1 MTIKNQSDRVRKY
14 FDETKKHFAN
24 FKDYLESQIYE
35 MDYSNKYGNIRTVWV
50 SVEETRYGSRT
61 VIDLIFRKK
70 PTLSF
75 TRVVRGTDVE
85 WSVREGSFL
94 GLANTVPHDEFLEDL
109 TTKLLLSM
117 IKDQPNQSKLGLHYS
132 SSKIT
137 R

>member
-1 MTIKNQSDRVRKY
+1 MTVKNQSERVRKY
-14 FDETKKHFAN
+14 KDETVKHFAN

-50 SVEETRYGSRT
+50 SIEETRYGSRT
-61 VIDLIFRKK
+61 VIDFVFSKE
-70 PTLSF
+70 PTLSL
-75 TRVVRGTDVE
+75 TREVKGTDVE

-94 GLANTVPHDEFLEDL
+94 GLANTVPHDEFIEDL
-109 TTKLLLSM
+109 TTKLLISM
-117 IKDQPNQSKLGLHYS
+117 IKDQPNQSKLELHHS

>member
-1 MTIKNQSDRVRKY
+1 MTVKNQSERVRKY
-14 FDETKKHFAN
+14 KDETVKHFAN

-35 MDYSNKYGNIRTVWV
+35 MDVTNKYGNIRTTWL
-50 SVEETRYGSRT
+50 SVEETADGSRT
-61 VIDLIFRKK
+61 VIDLIFSKK

-75 TRVVRGTDVE
+75 TRVVRGTQVE
-85 WSVREGSFL
+85 WLVREGAFL

-109 TTKLLLSM
+109 TTKLLVSM
-117 IKDQPNQSKLGLHYS
+117 IKDQPNQSKLDLHHS

>member
-1 MTIKNQSDRVRKY
+1 MTVKNQSERVRKY
-14 FDETKKHFAN
+14 KDETVKHFAN
-24 FKDYLESQIYE
+24 FKYYLESQIYE

-50 SVEETRYGSRT
+50 SIEETRYGSRT
-61 VIDLIFRKK
+61 VIDLVFSKE
-70 PTLSF
+70 PTLSL
-75 TRVVRGTDVE
+75 TREVKGTDVE

-109 TTKLLLSM
+109 TTKLLISM
-117 IKDQPNQSKLGLHYS
+117 IKDQPNQSKLELHHS

>member
-1 MTIKNQSDRVRKY
+1 MAIKNQSDRVRKY

-35 MDYSNKYGNIRTVWV
+35 MDYSNKYGNIRTVWI

-61 VIDLIFRKK
+61 VIDLVFSKE
-70 PTLSF
+70 PTLSL
-75 TRVVRGTDVE
+75 TREVRGTDVE
-85 WSVREGSFL
+85 WFVREGSFL
-94 GLANTVPHDEFLEDL
+94 GLANTVPHDELLEDL
-109 TTKLLLSM
+109 TTKLLISM
-117 IKDQPNQSKLGLHYS
+117 IKDKPNQSKLELHHS

>member
-1 MTIKNQSDRVRKY
+1 MVIKNQSDRIRKY
-14 FDETKKHFAN
+14 KDETVKHFAN

-61 VIDLIFRKK
+61 VIDLIFSKE
-70 PTLSF
+70 PTLTL
-75 TRVVRGTDVE
+75 TREVRGTNVE

-109 TTKLLLSM
+109 TTKLLISM
-117 IKDQPNQSKLGLHYS
+117 IKDQPNQSKLELHYS

>member
-1 MTIKNQSDRVRKY
+1 MTVKNQSERVRKY
-14 FDETKKHFAN
+14 KDETVKHFAN

-35 MDYSNKYGNIRTVWV
+35 MDHSNKYGNIRTVWV
-50 SVEETRYGSRT
+50 SIEETRYGSRT
-61 VIDLIFRKK
+61 VIDLVFSKE
-70 PTLSF
+70 PTLSL
-75 TRVVRGTDVE
+75 TREVKGTDVE

-109 TTKLLLSM
+109 TTKLLISM
-117 IKDQPNQSKLGLHYS
+117 IKDQPNQSKLELHHS

>member
-35 MDYSNKYGNIRTVWV
+35 MDYSNKYGNIRTIWL

-61 VIDLIFRKK
+61 VIDLIFSKE
-70 PTLSF
+70 PTLYL
-75 TRVVRGTDVE
+75 TREVRGTEVE

-109 TTKLLLSM
+109 TTKLLISM
-117 IKDQPNQSKLGLHYS
+117 IKDQPNQSKLELYHS
-132 SSKIT
+132 STKLS

>member
-35 MDYSNKYGNIRTVWV
+35 MDYSNKYGNIRTIWL

-61 VIDLIFRKK
+61 VIDLIFSKE
-70 PTLSF
+70 PTLSL
-75 TRVVRGTDVE
+75 TREVRGTEVE

-117 IKDQPNQSKLGLHYS
+117 IKDMPNREELKIKHTSTKL
-132 SSKIT
+132 T

>member
-1 MTIKNQSDRVRKY
+1 MTVKNQSERVRKY
-14 FDETKKHFAN
+14 KDETVKHFAN

-35 MDYSNKYGNIRTVWV
+35 MDVTNKYGNIRTTWV
-50 SVEETRYGSRT
+50 SVEETADGSRT
-61 VIDLIFRKK
+61 VIDLIFSKK

-75 TRVVRGTDVE
+75 TRVVRGTQVE

-94 GLANTVPHDEFLEDL
+94 GLANTVPHDELLEDL
-109 TTKLLLSM
+109 TTKLLISM
-117 IKDQPNQSKLGLHYS
+117 IKDQPNQSKLELHHS

>member
-14 FDETKKHFAN
+14 KDETVKHFAN

-35 MDYSNKYGNIRTVWV
+35 MDYSNKYGNIRTTWV
-50 SVEETRYGSRT
+50 SVEETDDGSRT
-61 VIDLIFRKK
+61 VVDLIFSKE
-70 PTLSF
+70 PTLSL

-109 TTKLLLSM
+109 TTKLLISM
-117 IKDQPNQSKLGLHYS
+117 IKDQPNQSKLELHHS

>member
-1 MTIKNQSDRVRKY
+1 MAIKNQSNRIRKY
-14 FDETKKHFAN
+14 KDETVKHFAN

-35 MDYSNKYGNIRTVWV
+35 MDYYNKYGNIRTVWV

-61 VIDLIFRKK
+61 VIDLIFSKE
-70 PTLSF
+70 PTLSL
-75 TRVVRGTDVE
+75 TRVVKGTKVE

-94 GLANTVPHDEFLEDL
+94 GLSNTVPHDEFLEDL
-109 TTKLLLSM
+109 TIKLLISM
-117 IKDQPNQSKLGLHYS
+117 IKDQPNQSKLELHHS

>member
-14 FDETKKHFAN
+14 KDETVKHFAN

-35 MDYSNKYGNIRTVWV
+35 MDYSNKYGNIRTIWV

-61 VIDLIFRKK
+61 VIDLIFSKE
-70 PTLSF
+70 PTLSL

-117 IKDQPNQSKLGLHYS
+117 IKDQPNQSKLELHHS
-132 SSKIT
+132 STKLT